1 MKKVINITVVYL
13 IKDFI
18 KSQFIFTIHLV
29 LFFVRNEKQCDLTFC
44 NQLNFERRDLIG
56 YTCEHTIRYFFFLF
70 FFFEKYKRSVQFGRL
85 SHAAHSLIL
94 PHKFLPIAM

>member
-1 MKKVINITVVYL
+1 MKNVINITVVYL

-70 FFFEKYKRSVQFGRL
+70 FFF
-85 SHAAHSLIL
+85 
-94 PHKFLPIAM
+94 